1 MTEDNNNQA
10 ILLSR
15 QMVTLCQQ
23 LLVLGSLDLALE
35 AAQNGKDCRLLKK
48 ALIQLCIGS
57 GW

>member
-35 AAQNGKDCRLLKK
+35 AAQNGKDCRL
-48 ALIQLCIGS
+48 
-57 GW
+57 